1 MSDRRGLF
9 GGWAV
14 LLFSAVVVVLDQ
26 ATKLAIRHYFLLYD
40 SRPVLGDFL
49 RLTYVENPGMAFSLQ
64 LGDPLFLTIFGML
77 ASMVILILMYRLREE
92 RFLTR
97 FSLALVFGGALGNL
111 IDRFAHGGV
120 VDFIEINV
128 GSLNFPVFNLA
139 DAAVTVGMCILIV
152 VVLIDK
158 EPSAPERELRDAY
171 APKAKAGTTDEER
184 IWGNVP

>member
-1 MSDRRGLF
+1 MSDQRPLF
-9 GGWAV
+9 GGGAI
-14 LLFSAVVVVLDQ
+14 LLFSALVLVLDQ
-26 ATKLAIRHYFLLYD
+26 ATKLAIRQYFILYD

-49 RLTYVENPGMAFSLQ
+49 RLTYVENPGMAFSLR
-64 LGDPLFLTIFGML
+64 LGDPLFLTVFGML
-77 ASMVILILMYRLREE
+77 ASVVILILLYRLRQE

-128 GSLNFPVFNLA
+128 GPLSLPVFNLA
-139 DAAVTVGMCILIV
+139 DTAVSIGMCLLIV

-158 EPSAPERELRDAY
+158 EPSTPERDLRDAY

-184 IWGNVP
+184 IWSNIP